1 MAGGQQLVFPD
12 DSSLLD
18 FVGSGGIGRL
28 SGQFVVFV
36 VLAAVGWVILRF
48 LPFGRYVYAVGGS
61 PETARLSGIRTK
73 RVLISVYV
81 ISGCCAGL
89 AGVMTTMRLGV
100 GVPTAGALTNL
111 DAIAAVVIGGTSLMG
126 GRGSL
131 WGSVAGAF
139 VLAVIANVMTLLGVS
154 PYASQMARGFVILAA
169 VLLGALGLLSL
180 GRGGS
185 GSLGA
190 RLGRLRSKRSTT

>member
-1 MAGGQQLVFPD
+1 V
-12 DSSLLD
+12 
-18 FVGSGGIGRL
+18 
-28 SGQFVVFV
+28 SGQFVVFI
-36 VLAAVGWVILRF
+36 VLAVAGWVILRHVP
-48 LPFGRYVYAVGGS
+48 LGRFAYAVGGS
-61 PETARLSGIRTK
+61 PETARLAGIRVK
-73 RVLISVYV
+73 RVLIIVYV

-154 PYASQMARGFVILAA
+154 PYTSQMARGFVILAA
-169 VLLGALGLLSL
+169 VLLGALGVLSI
-180 GRGGS
+180 GRRRDGEPS
-185 GSLGA
+185 
-190 RLGRLRSKRSTT
+190 RGRISQALSKRHSK